1 MGRLHSEQDVKKTDS
16 REESRPFMTEHS
28 QRKVA
33 FITGASRGIGRAC
46 AIALAEKGFDIAV
59 TARTV
64 KEGETADGRPLPGSI
79 ESTALEVRRRGRE
92 ALPLRLDL
100 LDLGSIEQALATVR
114 SEWGEIDLLLNNG
127 IYTGEGNMLR
137 VLELPDGEME
147 TMFRA
152 NVFAPTF
159 LVQKVLSQMVERAS
173 GCIINMVS
181 AAGQNDPP
189 APAREGG
196 WGYAYGASK
205 GAIERMA
212 GVLAVEHPDP
222 GLCFYNV
229 EPGFV
234 MTEAMHLNDPDGEL
248 QKRLQGAP
256 PSVPASVVAW
266 LATEPAAREWN
277 GQTVS
282 AQPFCLERD
291 LHPDWR
297 A

>member
-1 MGRLHSEQDVKKTDS
+1 MVQKTD
-16 REESRPFMTEHS
+16 
-28 QRKVA
+28 RKVA
-33 FITGASRGIGRAC
+33 FITGASRGIGRAS
-46 AIALAEKGFDIAV
+46 ALTLAENGFDIVV
-59 TARTV
+59 TARTIV
-64 KEGETADGRPLPGSI
+64 EGETADGRPLPGSI
-79 ESTALEVRRRGRE
+79 QSTAEEVRKRGQE

-100 LDLGSIEQALATVR
+100 LEEGSMTQALEETMKQ
-114 SEWGEIDLLLNNG
+114 WGQIDLLLNNG
-127 IYTGEGNMLR
+127 IYTGPGNMLR

-159 LVQKVLSQMVERAS
+159 LVQKVLPQMVERGS

-212 GVLAVEHPDP
+212 GALAVEHPGA
-222 GLCFYNV
+222 GLSFYNV

-234 MTEAMHLNDPDGEL
+234 MTEAMHLNDPDGKLSETMM
-248 QKRLQGAP
+248 GAP
-256 PSVPASVVAW
+256 PSAPASVVAW
-266 LATEPAAREWN
+266 LATDPAAREWN
-277 GQTVS
+277 GQTIS
-282 AQPFCLERD
+282 AQPFCLEKN

-297 A
+297 